1 MESIYK
7 YACYVVEKY
16 DGVSPLRNDK
26 PYVDIARDIKR
37 DIDKNG
43 IPSMSRSEAFQII
56 KSRCL
61 LDSAKKALDNF
72 KTNYYSWSR
81 NNL

>member
-37 DIDKNG
+37 DID
-43 IPSMSRSEAFQII
+43 
-56 KSRCL
+56 
-61 LDSAKKALDNF
+61 
-72 KTNYYSWSR
+72 
-81 NNL
+81 